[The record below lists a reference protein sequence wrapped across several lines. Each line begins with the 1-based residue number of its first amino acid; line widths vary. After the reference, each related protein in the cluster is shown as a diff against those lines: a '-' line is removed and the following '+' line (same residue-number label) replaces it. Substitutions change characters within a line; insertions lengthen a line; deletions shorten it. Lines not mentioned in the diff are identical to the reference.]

1 MVVCFCCCHSAAG
14 CLPSNTAV
22 VSERQEVNSLSV
34 SPRPSTSIINQRL
47 QHLILT
53 QGFGNKR
60 LMKITLVGIIGI
72 IGIIALVGIPWRI
85 FFILP
90 VAFLWRSKGD
100 SSVFHVRIDIGSV
113 FVTLSQRHCNGIWY
127 SYIPGGQAR
136 GGLMVWEPGDDHTH
150 NRHGIRENNTVNVLK
165 TFGIRFSMVFNWRL
179 WEDTVL
185 YSVLLDLTDIL
196 DLVCF
201 WLQHQIFKHFDLRL
215 QTWI

>member
-22 VSERQEVNSLSV
+22 VSERQEVTLFLCLPVPPPPS
-34 SPRPSTSIINQRL
+34 STSVCSSIYNVCY
-47 QHLILT
+47 LILT

-90 VAFLWRSKGD
+90 VASLWRSKGD

-179 WEDTVL
+179 WG
-185 YSVLLDLTDIL
+185 
-196 DLVCF
+196 
-201 WLQHQIFKHFDLRL
+201 
-215 QTWI
+215 